1 MAARISASLKT
12 GYESDEVAL
21 GLALAIAIHAI
32 PIILLLISIFIPSH
46 DAPDQELVAQPV
58 IAASLLKLG
67 KPLDP
72 KKLPDRIAPKQST
85 TNAKELVASQNDPM
99 HTNDAGVPPADAKH
113 TDLQMLQARSDPFAE
128 DAGKARPEEGFANGS
143 DAGTET
149 DPSKVHAGD
158 MYAAQLDAF
167 FRQRWNIP
175 SVIST
180 GDENKLCVQ
189 YQVNISPRMV
199 IWHLQETP
207 TKKSGNDL
215 YDDSAKETLQ
225 KLLDDKT
232 ALPDPPKEIAD
243 SYRGRTVV
251 VGLGKGCK

>member
-1 MAARISASLKT
+1 MARIASALKT
-12 GYESDEVAL
+12 GYEGDEVAL

-32 PIILLLISIFIPSH
+32 PIVVLVVSILVPSH
-46 DAPDQELVAQPV
+46 DAPEEALVAKPV

-85 TNAKELVASQNDPM
+85 TNRKDVVASQNDPA
-99 HTNDAGVPPADAKH
+99 HTTDAGAPPPDAKQ
-113 TDLQMLQARSDPFAE
+113 TDLQQLMAKSDPFAE
-128 DAGKARPEEGFANGS
+128 DAGKVRPDEGFANGS

-149 DPSKVHAGD
+149 DPNKVHAGD
-158 MYAAQLDAF
+158 LYATQLDAF

-175 SVIST
+175 SVISQ

-199 IWHLQETP
+199 IWHLQEAP
-207 TKKSGNDL
+207 VRKSGNDL

-232 ALPDPPKEIAD
+232 ALPDPPKEIAE

>member
-1 MAARISASLKT
+1 MARLASALKT
-12 GYESDEVAL
+12 GYEGDEVAL

-32 PIILLLISIFIPSH
+32 PIVILVVSILVPSH
-46 DAPDQELVAQPV
+46 DAPEEALVAKPV

-72 KKLPDRIAPKQST
+72 KKLPNRVVPKQST
-85 TNAKELVASQNDPM
+85 TNAKDLVASQNDPV
-99 HTNDAGVPPADAKH
+99 HTTDAGVPPADAKH
-113 TDLQMLQARSDPFAE
+113 TDLEMLQARSDPFAE
-128 DAGKARPEEGFANGS
+128 DAGKARPDEGFANGS

-149 DPSKVHAGD
+149 DPNKVHAGD
-158 MYAAQLDAF
+158 MYALQLDAF

-175 SVIST
+175 SVISQ

-199 IWHLQETP
+199 IWHLQEAPVKT
-207 TKKSGNDL
+207 SGNDL

-232 ALPDPPKEIAD
+232 ALPDPPKEIAE

>member
-1 MAARISASLKT
+1 MARIAGALKT
-12 GYESDEVAL
+12 GYEGDEVAL

-32 PIILLLISIFIPSH
+32 PIILLLISIFLPSH
-46 DAPDQELVAQPV
+46 DAPDQELVAKPV

-72 KKLPDRIAPKQST
+72 KKLPDRIAPKQSQ
-85 TNAKELVASQNDPM
+85 TNAKDLAASQNDPM
-99 HTNDAGVPPADAKH
+99 HRQDAGAPPPDAKQ
-113 TDLQMLQARSDPFAE
+113 TDLQLLQARSDAFAE
-128 DAGKARPEEGFANGS
+128 DAGKSRPDEGFANGS

-149 DPSKVHAGD
+149 DPNKVHAGD

-175 SVIST
+175 SVISQ
-180 GDENKLCVQ
+180 GEENKLCVQ
-189 YQVNISPRMV
+189 YQVNLSPRMV
-199 IWHLQETP
+199 IWHLQEAP

-232 ALPDPPKEIAD
+232 PLPDPPKEIAEQ
-243 SYRGRTVV
+243 YRGRTVV